1 MSEETKQPK
10 QPEANAVSPEQTIES
25 VLSQVDLEK
34 VTADE
39 VFQDIFQTTKAHAFR
54 LMIGVALLEKLA
66 AKKAAEASESTAPAP
81 EKTETPDL
89 QVVDSES
96 K

>member
-1 MSEETKQPK
+1 MSEETKQP
-10 QPEANAVSPEQTIES
+10 EANAASPEQTIES

-66 AKKAAEASESTAPAP
+66 AKKAAETSESTATAP
-81 EKTETPDL
+81 EQTATPDL
-89 QVVDSES
+89 QVVDS
-96 K
+96 

>member
-1 MSEETKQPK
+1 MSEETN
-10 QPEANAVSPEQTIES
+10 QPEANATSPEQTIES
-25 VLSQVDLEK
+25 VINQIDLEK
-34 VTADE
+34 VTEAE
-39 VFQDIFQTTKAHAFR
+39 VFQDILHQTKMHSMR
-54 LMIGVALLEKLA
+54 LMIAVALLEKLA
-66 AKKAAEASESTAPAP
+66 AKNAETAP

>member
-1 MSEETKQPK
+1 MSEETKQP
-10 QPEANAVSPEQTIES
+10 EVDAASPEQTIES
-25 VLSQVDLEK
+25 VLSQVDMEK

-39 VFQDIFQTTKAHAFR
+39 IFQDIFQTTKAHAFR

-81 EKTETPDL
+81 EQTETPDL
-89 QVVDSES
+89 QVVDS
-96 K
+96 